1 MLWCVF
7 LIALTKESNGLVT
20 PLSRIR
26 LEKSSSL
33 KNVISCPP
41 FAKRNCA
48 SLYTRLNQRR
58 SSSLTNDDKEIIFGM
73 TRKESRKVIPLAIIF
88 FMVLFN
94 YTILRDTKDV
104 LVITA
109 PKSGAEII
117 PFLKTYVNLP
127 GAIIF
132 TIGFTALSNRYSQ
145 PQLFRGIV
153 SSFLGFFALFATILY
168 PARNF
173 LHPNAL
179 CDTLATMLPASFAA
193 PIAIFRN
200 WTFSLFYMCAEL
212 WGSVV
217 ASLLFWSLAN
227 SVMNV
232 QEAKKYYP
240 FFGLFANIALVFS
253 GQFIKQVAQFR
264 TYSAAADPW
273 ASSLKILIG
282 GVTIAGGILLAGHE
296 WLQRKVLNDPQAVD
310 PERVQQS
317 RQKNTMSVPESITT
331 LAKSSY
337 IRDLA
342 TLVISYGL
350 AINIVEV
357 TWKSKLKQQFPDP
370 SSYAAFMG
378 NFSSATGLITF
389 FSMLL
394 GRFILKRTKWT
405 FAASIPPLT
414 LLSTGIIFFS
424 LNLLPT
430 AWAPLA
436 GLLGMTPLALAVLA
450 GAAQNIASKA
460 TKYSLFD
467 PCKEIAYISMD
478 DPEQR
483 TKGKAAVD
491 VIGGPFGKSFG
502 SILQQ
507 MLILSLGSLAAS
519 TPYLGLILFLVILNW
534 VRAVRDLGPQVAKKQ
549 QLQPNLLPKPN
560 DVTEGSN
567 NSSYDNNAK
576 NQKSPL

>member
-1 MLWCVF
+1 
-7 LIALTKESNGLVT
+7 
-20 PLSRIR
+20 
-26 LEKSSSL
+26 
-33 KNVISCPP
+33 
-41 FAKRNCA
+41 
-48 SLYTRLNQRR
+48 
-58 SSSLTNDDKEIIFGM
+58 
-73 TRKESRKVIPLAIIF
+73 
-88 FMVLFN
+88 
-94 YTILRDTKDV
+94 
-104 LVITA
+104 
-109 PKSGAEII
+109 
-117 PFLKTYVNLP
+117 
-127 GAIIF
+127 
-132 TIGFTALSNRYSQ
+132 
-145 PQLFRGIV
+145 
-153 SSFLGFFALFATILY
+153 
-168 PARNF
+168 
-173 LHPNAL
+173 
-179 CDTLATMLPASFAA
+179 
-193 PIAIFRN
+193 
-200 WTFSLFYMCAEL
+200 
-212 WGSVV
+212 
-217 ASLLFWSLAN
+217 
-227 SVMNV
+227 
-232 QEAKKYYP
+232 
-240 FFGLFANIALVFS
+240 
-253 GQFIKQVAQFR
+253 
-264 TYSAAADPW
+264 
-273 ASSLKILIG
+273 
-282 GVTIAGGILLAGHE
+282 
-296 WLQRKVLNDPQAVD
+296 
-310 PERVQQS
+310 
-317 RQKNTMSVPESITT
+317 MSVPESITT